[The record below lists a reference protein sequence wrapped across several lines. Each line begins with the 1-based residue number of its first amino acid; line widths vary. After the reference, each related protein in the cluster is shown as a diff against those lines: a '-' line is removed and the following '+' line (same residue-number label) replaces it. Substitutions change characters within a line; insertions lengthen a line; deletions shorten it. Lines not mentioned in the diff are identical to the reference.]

1 MTTEKCSCGIDKQTR
16 LYQPETEKCSCGRG
30 NTPPHCKHCG
40 SFFNYGRKKFSKIVH
55 IPSSV
60 QGDSVQGDSV
70 QGDVTVSTSLRDVP
84 SGVDILVRNFYC
96 RKCTSEFFEDE
107 VCNAPELIHIPTR
120 EENQRNRI
128 KLRDGRR
135 EGPLRGFPEGADF
148 VEGLGVIPFL
158 IDQVRRYPDNQIY
171 KDKLA
176 AARASGAPPL
186 RGPLGEGPLR
196 APLGEP
202 LRAPLGESSP
212 RSGGALREA
221 APIAKS
227 ENPSDEDL
235 RIEAGVSEEDWVLFK
250 QKGGGTK

>member
-1 MTTEKCSCGIDKQTR
+1 M
-16 LYQPETEKCSCGRG
+16 
-30 NTPPHCKHCG
+30 
-40 SFFNYGRKKFSKIVH
+40 
-55 IPSSV
+55 
-60 QGDSVQGDSV
+60 
-70 QGDVTVSTSLRDVP
+70 
-84 SGVDILVRNFYC
+84 RNFYC

-176 AARASGAPPL
+176 AARASG
-186 RGPLGEGPLR
+186 
-196 APLGEP
+196 
-202 LRAPLGESSP
+202 
-212 RSGGALREA
+212 EA

>member
-1 MTTEKCSCGIDKQTR
+1 
-16 LYQPETEKCSCGRG
+16 
-30 NTPPHCKHCG
+30 
-40 SFFNYGRKKFSKIVH
+40 
-55 IPSSV
+55 
-60 QGDSVQGDSV
+60 
-70 QGDVTVSTSLRDVP
+70 
-84 SGVDILVRNFYC
+84 VDILVRNFYC

-186 RGPLGEGPLR
+186 RGPLGDPLR
-196 APLGEP
+196 GLD
-202 LRAPLGESSP
+202 SP
-212 RSGGALREA
+212 KGALREA

>member
-1 MTTEKCSCGIDKQTR
+1 
-16 LYQPETEKCSCGRG
+16 
-30 NTPPHCKHCG
+30 
-40 SFFNYGRKKFSKIVH
+40 
-55 IPSSV
+55 
-60 QGDSVQGDSV
+60 
-70 QGDVTVSTSLRDVP
+70 
-84 SGVDILVRNFYC
+84 VDILVRNFYC

-176 AARASGAPPL
+176 AARASGAPRPS
-186 RGPLGEGPLR
+186 GEG
-196 APLGEP
+196 P

-212 RSGGALREA
+212 RSEGPLREA